1 MRDVTGNVCV
11 CDINGVIL
19 IGWPSVTLA
28 VISALD
34 NWFRSSQITGL
45 LFIFVQQIQ
54 FYFLEKIE
62 QTVTNSCQM
71 LNLCIMKCCGR
82 FGVVRN

>member
-1 MRDVTGNVCV
+1 MRDVTGNVCI

-45 LFIFVQQIQ
+45 LSIFVHQIQ
-54 FYFLEKIE
+54 FYFLERIE
-62 QTVTNSCQM
+62 QTVTHMSNVKSEHYEV
-71 LNLCIMKCCGR
+71 LRSLWCC
-82 FGVVRN
+82 

>member
-1 MRDVTGNVCV
+1 MRDVTGNV

-45 LFIFVQQIQ
+45 LSIFVQQIQ
-54 FYFLEKIE
+54 FYFLERIE
-62 QTVTNSCQM
+62 QTVTHMSNVR
-71 LNLCIMKCCGR
+71 LNLCIMKCCGY
-82 FGVVRN
+82 FGVVKN

>member
-19 IGWPSVTLA
+19 IGWPSVTQA
-28 VISALD
+28 VIIALD

-45 LFIFVQQIQ
+45 DIVHFCSPDSILDT
-54 FYFLEKIE
+54 FLKGKKKRKHVSNVESVHYE
-62 QTVTNSCQM
+62 V
-71 LNLCIMKCCGR
+71 LRLLWCC
-82 FGVVRN
+82 